1 MTSEPAG
8 ADALPNLFSPAFLRD
23 PYPLYHRLRAAD
35 PIHWNGWAWTLTRYA
50 DVLAVLRDPRFIAA
64 RIQPD
69 DAWLAQT
76 GLEPLFHTHTRMML
90 FTDPPDHTRL
100 RGLVSQAF
108 TPRVV
113 ESLRPRIQAL
123 VDELIDAIEAAGETD
138 LIRDLAYPLPVTVI
152 AEMLGVPHD
161 MRDQFRRWSDG
172 VAAFIGGTTAPEME
186 MLAEAQ
192 RCVVEMSAYFREEA
206 GRRRREPRNDL
217 LSALVQAEEAGDRL
231 SSDELIANAILL
243 LVAGHETTTNLIG
256 NGTLA
261 LLQHPDQRQ
270 RLMDD
275 PALIASAVEELLRY
289 NSPVQGTS
297 RMAAEDVAIDGRQIR
312 RGQHLSLMIGAANR
326 DPAHFADPDALDIT
340 RRPNRHLSFAHGP
353 HFCLGAPLA
362 RLEGQIAI
370 GTLVRRL
377 PRLAL
382 ATAEVTWRD
391 NFTLRG
397 LTALPLTTR

>member
-1 MTSEPAG
+1 MSAESSTSATPQ
-8 ADALPNLFSPAFLRD
+8 LFSAAFLRD
-23 PYPLYHRLRAAD
+23 PYPIYQQLRAAD
-35 PIHWNGWAWTLTRYA
+35 PIHWNGWSWIVTRYV
-50 DVLAVLRDPRFIAA
+50 DVLAILRDPRFVAA

-69 DAWLAQT
+69 EAWLRQT
-76 GLEPLFHTHTRMML
+76 GLTPLFRTHARMML

-100 RGLVSQAF
+100 RGLVSRAF

-113 ESLRPRIQAL
+113 EQLRPRIQAL
-123 VDELIDAIEAAGETD
+123 VDAIIDDIAAAGATD

-152 AEMLGVPHD
+152 AELLGVPAG

-186 MLAEAQ
+186 TLAEAQ
-192 RCVVEMSAYFREEA
+192 RCVIEMSAYFRAEA
-206 GRRRREPRNDL
+206 DARRRQPRDDL
-217 LSALVQAEEAGDRL
+217 LTALAQAEDAGDRL

-275 PALIASAVEELLRY
+275 PALIASAIEELLRY
-289 NSPVQGTS
+289 NSPVQATS
-297 RMAAEDVAIDGRQIR
+297 RMAAADVVIDGRQIR
-312 RGQHLSLMIGAANR
+312 RGQHVSLMIGAANR
-326 DPAHFADPDALDIT
+326 DPAHFADPDRLDIT

-370 GTLVRRL
+370 GALFRRL

-382 ATAEVTWRD
+382 ATDDVTWRD

-397 LTALPLTTR
+397 LTALPLTCR